1 MTESPPALRGLVLA
15 LAALV
20 TLATVA
26 SSVRTVIVPRGVSA
40 RLTRAVFVA
49 VRIAFRLR
57 IRRSTSFAVRD
68 RVLAFYAP
76 LALLTLLGTWILTI
90 LAAYTVMFWALG
102 VHPLSAAFTMSGSSI
117 FTLGF
122 AVPRALAQTA
132 FAFSES
138 ALGLA
143 ELALLITFLP
153 NIYSDFHRREL
164 EVTKL
169 RVEAGDPPQG
179 ITILLRLHAL
189 ERLDARTAIWV
200 RWIDWFVDVEDTHTA
215 FPVLSFFRAGVPELS
230 WITAAGAVLDGAA
243 LSASCLDLPRDLEA
257 ELCIRGGYLC
267 LRRIADLLQLPYDPD
282 PAATDPIA
290 VGRDEFYEAWER
302 MRAAGLPLRSDRE
315 QAWRDFAGWRV
326 NYDEPLLRLANVTE
340 APPAPWTSDRGMVG
354 DRRPTFIER
363 IRA

>member
-1 MTESPPALRGLVLA
+1 MVLA
-15 LAALV
+15 LGAVV
-20 TLATVA
+20 TVAVIA

-40 RLTRAVFVA
+40 RLTRFVFVA
-49 VRIAFRLR
+49 VRIVFRLR
-57 IRRSTSFAVRD
+57 IRRSTSYEVRD

-76 LALLTLLGTWILTI
+76 VALLVLLTTWILGI
-90 LAAYTVMFWALG
+90 LFAYTAMFWALG
-102 VHPLSAAFTMSGSSI
+102 VHPLRAAFTTSGSSV

-122 AVPRALAQTA
+122 AAPTTLPQTILVLSEAA
-132 FAFSES
+132 F
-138 ALGLA
+138 GLA

-179 ITILLRLHAL
+179 VTIILRLHAL
-189 ERLDARTAIWV
+189 ERLDAREAVWT

-215 FPVLSFFRAGVPELS
+215 FPVLSFFRSGTSELS

-257 ELCIRGGYLC
+257 ELCIRSGYLS
-267 LRRIADLLQLPYDPD
+267 LRRIADLLQLPYDAS
-282 PAATDPIA
+282 PAPNDPIA
-290 VGRDEFYEAWER
+290 ISRVEFDAVWQQ
-302 MRAAGLPLRSDRE
+302 MVDAGVPLRPDQG
-315 QAWRDFAGWRV
+315 QAWIDFAGWRV

-340 APPAPWTSDRGMVG
+340 APLAPWSSDRGLIG

-363 IRA
+363 IRT